1 MLIPPKRLFA
11 TSLLVVCIWQG
22 AQASEQLGPVYP
34 IKEPDML
41 EEIQKTLLAKQKSG
55 ELAKLEKEAIERSK
69 RSIERPKQVSGLQ
82 LAKTNRTFYYD
93 PTVTVTRRITDPQG
107 RVIAN
112 AGDKFNPLDQ
122 VSLPQNMLFVNGD
135 DKRQVSLAE
144 KLTVHYKGM
153 LKVILV
159 NGEPLKLSKRW
170 DRQVYF
176 DQGGT
181 LVRKLGIS
189 AIPSLVSQEGKRLR
203 IDEIELK

>member
-1 MLIPPKRLFA
+1 M
-11 TSLLVVCIWQG
+11 LVVVLLLSSIG
-22 AQASEQLGPVYP
+22 TNAQASEQLGPVYS

-41 EEIQKTLLAKQKSG
+41 VEIEKTLIAKQKSG

-69 RSIERPKQVSGLQ
+69 RSIERPKAVPGLQ
-82 LAKTNRTFYYD
+82 QAKSNRTFYYD

-112 AGDKFNPLDQ
+112 AGDKYNPLDQ
-122 VSLPQNMLFVNGD
+122 VSLPQNMLFVDGD
-135 DKRQVSLAE
+135 DKRQIELTE
-144 KLTVHYKGM
+144 KLTVHYKGI
-153 LKVILV
+153 LKIILV
-159 NGEPLKLSKRW
+159 KGEPLKLTKRW

-189 AIPSLVSQEGKRLR
+189 NIPSLVSQEGKRLR
-203 IDEIELK
+203 IDELELK